1 MPKTTKQCGF
11 VVAHNYDKGILLLE
25 AYKKN
30 KGTHYQLPGGNI
42 DKDEIER
49 YGIVEGARRAAA
61 RELWEETG
69 IDMRNN
75 IERLQQIPFPAS
87 HQTRLGR
94 RLFFYLRVLN
104 DESENIKL
112 SHEHTNFCF
121 EPSILVAAEKVNK
134 HSGGKVKLAL
144 EFMADAEFQ
153 NISYSNKKIDNDD
166 RKGQLPNNSIT
177 EEIVEHEDEMI
188 DTTTADCCGFRF
200 RCCNERKGA
209 IKVDPK
215 VYFANERTF
224 LSWMHM
230 AVTIGSIGGALLS
243 FIEST
248 TDGTEATPVSHI
260 IGLSLMVVA
269 ICMIGWALF
278 AFYHRSRLV
287 RNRLDG
293 PYALNAGPTV
303 LTSVMVGAMSAL
315 IATHFINV

>member
-1 MPKTTKQCGF
+1 MQKAHKYIDKQFAIEKQKGWNEKTSICIDNMPKTTKQCGF

-112 SHEHTNFCF
+112 HAQ
-121 EPSILVAAEKVNK
+121 I
-134 HSGGKVKLAL
+134 
-144 EFMADAEFQ
+144 
-153 NISYSNKKIDNDD
+153 
-166 RKGQLPNNSIT
+166 
-177 EEIVEHEDEMI
+177 EE
-188 DTTTADCCGFRF
+188 
-200 RCCNERKGA
+200 
-209 IKVDPK
+209 
-215 VYFANERTF
+215 
-224 LSWMHM
+224 
-230 AVTIGSIGGALLS
+230 
-243 FIEST
+243 
-248 TDGTEATPVSHI
+248 
-260 IGLSLMVVA
+260 
-269 ICMIGWALF
+269 
-278 AFYHRSRLV
+278 
-287 RNRLDG
+287 
-293 PYALNAGPTV
+293 LNAN
-303 LTSVMVGAMSAL
+303 
-315 IATHFINV
+315 H